1 MSRHRV
7 IDALGRELSFSTP
20 PKRVVSLVPSDTD
33 SVQAV
38 GAGTALV
45 GRTDYCQGTLAASLP
60 SIGGTK
66 SVNVEAVLALQP
78 DLVIAN
84 QEENARSVLEQL
96 AQQTKVLVSLPR
108 RFDDGLAHVAKL
120 ARIFGTTTDSNVKA
134 LIAQGMEIGRS
145 RDDAAAASG
154 LAAFLPIWRD
164 PWMTCN
170 ADTFGS
176 DMLAMAG
183 LRNVFGDRL
192 RLYPLAAD
200 LGKEPPIDA
209 TGRDVRYPRV
219 TLDEVAKRAPAV
231 IVLPNEPYAFG
242 ASEAAELQAA
252 LPNAQQLMVDGRDL
266 FWYGAWSIA
275 AVPRLRALLQS
286 VAATR

>member
-1 MSRHRV
+1 V
-7 IDALGRELSFSTP
+7 E
-20 PKRVVSLVPSDTD
+20 
-33 SVQAV
+33 AV
-38 GAGTALV
+38 GAGSALV
-45 GRTDYCQGTLAASLP
+45 GRTDYCHGALAAGLP
-60 SIGGTK
+60 SVGGTK
-66 SVNVEAVLALQP
+66 NVSVEAVLALAP

-84 QEENARSVLEQL
+84 QEENSRVVLEQL

-120 ARIFGTTTDSNVKA
+120 ARIFGTVTDANVKA
-134 LIAQGMEIGRS
+134 LIMQGMELGRS
-145 RDDAAAASG
+145 RDVAAAADG

-200 LGKEPPIDA
+200 LGKEAPIDA

-231 IVLPNEPYAFG
+231 IVLPNEPYDFG
-242 ASEAAELQAA
+242 ASEAAELHGA
-252 LPNAQQLMVDGRDL
+252 LPAARQVAVDGRDL

-275 AVPRLRALLQS
+275 AVPRLRARLQS
-286 VAATR
+286 LTATR